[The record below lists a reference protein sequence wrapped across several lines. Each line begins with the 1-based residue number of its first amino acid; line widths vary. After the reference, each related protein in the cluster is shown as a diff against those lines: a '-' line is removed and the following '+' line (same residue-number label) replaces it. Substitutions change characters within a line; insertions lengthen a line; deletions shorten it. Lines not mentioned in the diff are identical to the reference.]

1 MSNISFV
8 VPENLPAGNSSSYE
22 PLPKGKYETTIYDI
36 QLDTVK
42 SGANAGKPRWKVQLR
57 VSDGQFENRRLFTLI
72 PLYVAGDFWKTQSFF
87 EALGFDVK
95 AGQFTVPEPQSLL
108 GKAISARV
116 TIREA
121 QGDYPADNN
130 VSGYDK
136 ATGAKAEDLLASTL
150 GATPANPFGE
160 TF

>member
-1 MSNISFV
+1 MSISFV
-8 VPENLPAGNSSSYE
+8 VPENLPENKSGSYD

-36 QLDTVK
+36 QADTVK
-42 SGANAGKPRWKVQLR
+42 SGDNAGKPRWKVQLR
-57 VSDGQFENRRLFTLI
+57 VTDGQFENRRLFTLI

-87 EALGFDVK
+87 EALGIDMK
-95 AGQFTVPEPQSLL
+95 AGQFTVPEPQALL
-108 GKAISARV
+108 GKAIAARV

-136 ATGAKAEDLLASTL
+136 AGEAKVEDLLASTL